1 MVDNNRDRSHI
12 AMRPVY
18 AFLEYVFFIS
28 LRSYHMLLLSC
39 RLHNWRL
46 RRLALVAMRKS
57 VRNLIF
63 IAVTHPITSLEYC
76 LYLDEMGFL

>member
-12 AMRPVY
+12 AVRPVY
-18 AFLEYVFFIS
+18 AFVEYMFFIS

-39 RLHNWRL
+39 RLHNWQP
-46 RRLALVAMRKS
+46 RRPACVGMRKS

-63 IAVTHPITSLEYC
+63 IVVTHHITHAL
-76 LYLDEMGFL
+76 LT